1 MTRCRTRRIAY
12 ALVTAATALGTTVAA
27 AGTSSAVTSAAGA
40 SAKLVTSP
48 ASLVNP
54 LVGTSGSVD
63 TFPGPDMPFG
73 MLQWSPDTSPDRPSG
88 GGYEYNDS
96 QLMGYSL
103 THISGPGCSAYGDV
117 PILPTVGAIPSA
129 PGNATDSFTHASETA
144 QAGYY
149 ADTLGNGV
157 SVKLTDATR
166 AGIGSFNFP
175 ATSQANLLV
184 KLSSSADEVDGTSA
198 QVVGSNEVTGSVTG
212 GHFCGAPTSWEHDY
226 TLHFTIVFNHPFT
239 SNGTWGGASSSSSVT
254 KNAKQVTQNNVTHQ
268 ATPTPKATPPA
279 TKVFAGP
286 QPGLHARPGAQPTV
300 HGTKAASPQTTV
312 TNPDGIYLTFDTTK
326 NQTVTAKVGISFTSD
341 ANAAQNLGSEIP
353 AWNFSAVRNANLAA
367 WNKVL
372 GKIQIGGGSQ
382 AQQAEFYT
390 ALYHA
395 LLHPNV
401 FSDDNGQYMG
411 FDGKVHT
418 VATGHQE
425 YANYSGWDIYRDQV
439 QLAAMVAPQQTSDSI
454 TSMLDDYTQTGMLP
468 KWNLGAGES
477 YVMVGDP
484 ADSIIADA
492 YAFGARDFSVS
503 QALTAMEAEATT
515 TNNIRPGNA
524 TLLSKGYLPYDGS
537 YGCCNFYGSVS
548 TQLEYNS
555 ADYAIAA
562 LAKATGDTANYTKF
576 ATLAQSW
583 QNTFNAGTGYMQAKL
598 SNGQWLPGF
607 APGTSAGFVEGTSA
621 QYTPM
626 VPFNIQGLI
635 SARGGNAAWVS
646 FLNSLT
652 SNLTNPSATNADLS
666 NEPSL
671 EIPYEYDY
679 AGAPYLTEQTVRNVE
694 DQLYFDAPVGQDGND
709 DLGAMSSAYVWDELG
724 FYPETPGTP
733 TLALGSP
740 VFPKTVVHLSSGSTL
755 TSNAANAQDAAPY
768 IQSMTVNGTAWNNAY
783 LDYSTLSSGA
793 TLNYTL
799 STTPNKSW
807 ASSPSAAPPSDP
819 TGEQTALTSAGPAS
833 GLVVAPGST
842 GTATLTVTNLSDQAL
857 TADWTATPSSSNIS
871 LTPASGTLN
880 VPAAS
885 SATAQVT
892 VTAGTAEGSYSVAFA
907 TKLSSGTALPA
918 TAVGVDVAKPGELW
932 PYYTSIGVSSDGQVT
947 SSGYNGDSWL
957 YSANALAAAGVT
969 PGGTVTADGIRL
981 HVAQRAAGSNDS
993 IEASG
998 QTIPVSLPAGATK
1011 IGLLGSATNAGAA
1024 GATGTLTVTYTD
1036 GSTQQIPVTFSDWTL
1051 GAGAYQPVSGTR
1063 SRPRRRTGTST
1074 TARRTRRRPTCTP
1087 SPGRCSRARRSPA
1100 SPCPVRPAVT
1110 SASSPSAPPDCAA

>member
-1 MTRCRTRRIAY
+1 MTRGRTRRITY

-27 AGTSSAVTSAAGA
+27 AGTSSAATSVTSA
-40 SAKLVTSP
+40 SVKLVTSP

-54 LVGTSGSVD
+54 FIGTSGSVD

-73 MLQWSPDTSPDRPSG
+73 MMQWSPDTSPDRPEG

-103 THISGPGCSAYGDV
+103 THVSGPGCSAYGDV
-117 PILPTVGAIPSA
+117 PILPTVGAIPSS
-129 PGNATDSFTHASETA
+129 PTDATDSFSHASETA

-157 SVKLTDATR
+157 TVKLTDTTR

-175 ATSQANLLV
+175 ATTQANMLI
-184 KLSSSADEVDGTSA
+184 KLSDSADQVDGTTAS
-198 QVVGSNEVTGSVTG
+198 VVGNDEVTGSVTA
-212 GHFCGAPTSWEHDY
+212 GHFCGQSSPPENDY
-226 TLHFTIVFNHPFT
+226 TLHFNIVFNQSFT
-239 SNGTWGGASSSSSVT
+239 ANGTWGGTSSSSSVT
-254 KNAKQVTQNNVTHQ
+254 KNAKQVTQNSVKHT
-268 ATPTPKATPPA
+268 ATATPKATPPA
-279 TKVFAGP
+279 TKVFAGK
-286 QPGLHARPGAQPTV
+286 QPDLHPRPSPQPTV
-300 HGTKAASPQTTV
+300 HGAKAAAPQTTV

-341 ANAAQNLGSEIP
+341 GNASENLGAEIP
-353 AWNFSAVRNANLAA
+353 AWNFSAVRNANVAA

-372 GKIQIGGGSQ
+372 SKIQIGGGDQ
-382 AQQAEFYT
+382 AQQTEFYT

-411 FDGKVHT
+411 YDGKVHT
-418 VATGHQE
+418 VPTGHAE

-454 TSMLDDYTQTGMLP
+454 TSMLNDYEQTGMLP
-468 KWNLGAGES
+468 KWNLGGGES

-492 YAFGARDFSVS
+492 YAFGARDFDVS
-503 QALTAMEAEATT
+503 EALSAMETEATT

-524 TLLSKGYLPYDGS
+524 TLLQDGYLPYDGT
-537 YGCCNFYGSVS
+537 YGCCNFYGPVS
-548 TQLEYNS
+548 TQLEYDT
-555 ADYAIAA
+555 ADYAIAS
-562 LAKATGDTANYTKF
+562 LAKETGDTANYTKF

-583 QNTFNAGTGYMQAKL
+583 ENTFNAGTGYMQAKL
-598 SNGQWLPGF
+598 SNSQWLPGF
-607 APGTSAGFVEGTSA
+607 TPGTSDGFVEGTSA

-626 VPFNIQGLI
+626 VPFNLQGLI
-635 SARGGNAAWVS
+635 RARGGNAAWVS
-646 FLNSLT
+646 YLDSLT

-679 AGAPYLTEQTVRNVE
+679 AGAPYLAQQTVRNVE

-740 VFPKTVVHLSSGSTL
+740 VFPKTVVHLGSGSTL
-755 TSNAANAQDAAPY
+755 TSSAPNAQDAAPY
-768 IQSMTVNGTAWNNAY
+768 IQSMTVNAAAWNKAY

-799 STTPNKSW
+799 GTTPNKSW
-807 ASSPSAAPPSDP
+807 ASSASAAPPSDP

-833 GLVVAPGST
+833 GLVVPPGST
-842 GTATLTVTNLSDQAL
+842 GTATLTVTNLSDQAI
-857 TADWTATPSSSNIS
+857 TADWTATSSSGNLS

-892 VTAGTAEGSYSVAFA
+892 VTAGATEGSYSVAFA

-932 PYYTSIGVSSDGQVT
+932 PYFTSIGVSSDGQVT

-969 PGGTVTADGIRL
+969 PGGTVTANGI
-981 HVAQRAAGSNDS
+981 AYTWPNEPAGTNDS

-998 QTIPVSLPAGATK
+998 QTIPVSLPAGATT
-1011 IGLLGSATNAGAA
+1011 IGLLGSATDAA
-1024 GATGTLTVTYTD
+1024 ASGATGTLTVNYTD
-1036 GSTQQIPVTFSDWTL
+1036 GSTQQIPVAFSDWTL
-1051 GAGAYQPVSGTR
+1051 DAGSYPPLPGDTVAVTTPYR
-1063 SRPRRRTGTST
+1063 NIDDGTSD
-1074 TARRTRRRPTCTP
+1074 PTKTYVYSVTGSLPSGKTVASVTLP
-1087 SPGRCSRARRSPA
+1087 SPSGGYVGVFAIG
-1100 SPCPVRPAVT
+1100 
-1110 SASSPSAPPDCAA
+1110 AA